1 MLKTEPFRQGQG
13 GGTEGITNELTVMTS
28 GKGITGGKM
37 RLAELKQQAWYGV
50 L

>member
-1 MLKTEPFRQGQG
+1 MLKKEPFRQGQG

-28 GKGITGGKM
+28 GNRIAECKM
-37 RLAELKQQAWYGV
+37 CLPELKYQAWYVV